1 MKLVLNYQNIFETN
15 NEIDIGNGNSHS
27 WDDETETLEN
37 VKRKLKAFFEIM
49 LKLGKMVFY
58 LINLFQTY
66 YLVGLKYWTASE
78 RDLLPHRGSNNTDL
92 QNIDE
97 ITDFINDLQQKT
109 GIKLILLS
117 ASFPYLW

>member
-1 MKLVLNYQNIFETN
+1 
-15 NEIDIGNGNSHS
+15 
-27 WDDETETLEN
+27 
-37 VKRKLKAFFEIM
+37 M
-49 LKLGKMVFY
+49 L
-58 LINLFQTY
+58 LINLFQTC
-66 YLVGLKYWTASE
+66 YLIGLKYWTASE

-97 ITDFINDLQQKT
+97 ITEFINDLQQKT